1 MTTTPKKVGPFI
13 LEKRLGAG
21 AMGVVFRARH
31 VPTGKIVAVKL
42 FPPSMLE
49 NEALVARFRREM
61 KVLRQ
66 LRHPNIVRCY
76 GGSPKPPQPYFAMEY
91 VTGGTL
97 AGLIRRKGRLPWEEV
112 IHFGVQICRAL
123 DCAHRHGVVH
133 RDLKPSNL
141 LLTDKGQLK
150 LSDFGL
156 AKGQDATM
164 LTQPGKTVGTYAYM
178 APEQITGKHSL
189 SAKTDL
195 YALGCVLYEM
205 LVGEP
210 PFVSDSAAEVLYKH
224 IQERPVPPIQRAVD
238 CPIWLDAI
246 VMHLLQKDPAA
257 RPLDAVM
264 VEQALLQAREKA
276 LERTAATAV
285 TEGRPLS
292 AAVPAAAGAT
302 AVPASRAQA
311 TAGPLPARTK
321 KKKKRKRTED
331 RSLWERPAVLV
342 GALALLVTFVV
353 WMMQP
358 PSEHELYERARV
370 AMASKDEYQMY
381 EALEDYMLP
390 YVERFPDGEHIDEI
404 RAWID
409 QVEMI
414 KAENRFLRNVRLGRE
429 PRSEAERLYRE
440 AWNYEQFGDP
450 VTALERY
457 RAMVELLKDEQD
469 ARPFVNLARRRIR
482 QLEETAGKTDRV
494 ALVLRKLAQ
503 ADELYR
509 NGRIIEAQKIWH
521 SIVNLY
527 GRLRDMKPYVQ
538 VALDRLS
545 GEHPPEGE
553 PHGDGSAQPQHAPQ
567 PSQQSDDA
575 PSGTGSSQPERPS
588 EQIGTDQP

>member
-1 MTTTPKKVGPFI
+1 MTTAPKKVGPFI

-31 VPTGKIVAVKL
+31 VPSGKIVAVKL
-42 FPPSMLE
+42 FPPSLLD

-61 KVLRQ
+61 KVLRE

-97 AGLIRRKGRLPWEEV
+97 ADLIRRKGKLPWEEV

-123 DCAHRHGVVH
+123 DCAHSHGVVH

-156 AKGQDATM
+156 AKGQEATM
-164 LTQPGKTVGTYAYM
+164 LTAPGKTVGTYAYM

-210 PFVSDSAAEVLYKH
+210 PFVSESAAEVLYKH
-224 IQERPVPPIQRAVD
+224 IQDDPIPPIQRVMD

-246 VMHLLQKDPAA
+246 VLQLLQKDPAA

-276 LERTAATAV
+276 LERTAATAAH
-285 TEGRPLS
+285 GRD
-292 AAVPAAAGAT
+292 PAAPVAT
-302 AVPASRAQA
+302 PAAKEVPP
-311 TAGPLPARTK
+311 PLPRRQPKRKQK
-321 KKKKRKRTED
+321 KKPAQGK
-331 RSLWERPAVLV
+331 SLWERPAVLV
-342 GALALLVTFVV
+342 AALVLLIGFIV

-358 PSEHELYERARV
+358 PSEEELYARARE
-370 AMASKDEYQMY
+370 AMTSNDEYQMY
-381 EALEDYMLP
+381 EALEDYLRP
-390 YVERFPDGEHIDEI
+390 YVERFPEGEHIEEI

-429 PRSEAERLYRE
+429 PRSEPERLYRE

-450 VTALERY
+450 VTAIEKY
-457 RAMVELLKDEQD
+457 RAMVELLKDEPE
-469 ARPFVNLARRRIR
+469 ARPFVNLARRRIAE
-482 QLEETAGKTDRV
+482 LEETADKTDRV

-509 NGRIIEAQKIWH
+509 KGREIEAQKIWH

-527 GRLRDMKPYVQ
+527 GRSRDMRQYVQ
-538 VALDRLS
+538 IALDRLS
-545 GEHPPEGE
+545 GQHPPADGPAE
-553 PHGDGSAQPQHAPQ
+553 PSGSTASGGSTSGSADKADGAGDANDG
-567 PSQQSDDA
+567 QQ
-575 PSGTGSSQPERPS
+575 R
-588 EQIGTDQP
+588 